1 MNYRQLAAIMMN
13 QLALH
18 PELGDMKIN
27 IYVGKDD
34 YRDILKLESVYKFGV
49 ENGTAKMTGVELAFY
64 PEGVC
69 G

>member
-1 MNYRQLAAIMMN
+1 MNYRQLAASMMN

-18 PELGDMKIN
+18 LELGDMKVN
-27 IYVGKDD
+27 ICVGKDD
-34 YRDILKLESVYKFGV
+34 YRDISKLETIYKFGI
-49 ENGTAKMTGVELAFY
+49 ENGQAKMTGVELAFY

>member
-1 MNYRQLAAIMMN
+1 MNYRQLAASMMN

-18 PELGDMKIN
+18 PELGDMEVN
-27 IYVGKDD
+27 ICVGKDD
-34 YRDILKLESVYKFGV
+34 YRDFSKLETIYKFGIDR
-49 ENGTAKMTGVELAFY
+49 GQAKMTGTELAFY

>member
-1 MNYRQLAAIMMN
+1 MNYRQLAASMMN

-18 PELGDMKIN
+18 PELGDMKVN
-27 IYVGKDD
+27 ICVGKDD
-34 YRDILKLESVYKFGV
+34 YRDISKLETIYKFGIDR
-49 ENGTAKMTGVELAFY
+49 GQAKMTSTELAFY

>member
-18 PELGDMKIN
+18 PELGDMKVN
-27 IYVGKDD
+27 ICVGKDD
-34 YRDILKLESVYKFGV
+34 YRNILKLESVYKFGV
-49 ENGTAKMTGVELAFY
+49 ENGTAKMTSVELAFY

>member
-27 IYVGKDD
+27 ICVGKDD

-64 PEGVC
+64 PEGV
-69 G
+69 

>member
-27 IYVGKDD
+27 ICVGKDD

-64 PEGVC
+64 PEDV
-69 G
+69 

>member
-18 PELGDMKIN
+18 PEIGDMKVN
-27 IYVGKDD
+27 ICVGKDD

>member
-1 MNYRQLAAIMMN
+1 MNYRQLAATLMN

-18 PELGDMKIN
+18 PELGDMKVN
-27 IYVGKDD
+27 ICVGKDD

-64 PEGVC
+64 PEGV
-69 G
+69 

>member
-18 PELGDMKIN
+18 PELGDMKVN
-27 IYVGKDD
+27 ICVGKDD

-49 ENGTAKMTGVELAFY
+49 ENGTAKMSGVELAFY
-64 PEGVC
+64 PEGV
-69 G
+69 

>member
-1 MNYRQLAAIMMN
+1 MNYKQLAAIMMN

-18 PELGDMKIN
+18 PELGDMKVN
-27 IYVGKDD
+27 ICVGKDD

-64 PEGVC
+64 PEGV
-69 G
+69 

>member
-18 PELGDMKIN
+18 PELGDIKLN
-27 IYVGKDD
+27 ICVGKDD
-34 YRDILKLESVYKFGV
+34 YRDISKLESVYKFGV

-64 PEGVC
+64 PEGV
-69 G
+69 

>member
-27 IYVGKDD
+27 ICVGKDD

>member
-18 PELGDMKIN
+18 PELGDMKVN
-27 IYVGKDD
+27 ICVGKDD

-49 ENGTAKMTGVELAFY
+49 ENGMAKMTGVELAFY
-64 PEGVC
+64 PEGV
-69 G
+69 

>member
-18 PELGDMKIN
+18 PELGDMKVN
-27 IYVGKDD
+27 ICVGKDD

-64 PEGVC
+64 PEGV
-69 G
+69 

>member
-18 PELGDMKIN
+18 PELGDMKVN
-27 IYVGKDD
+27 ICVGKDD

>member
-18 PELGDMKIN
+18 PELGDMKVN
-27 IYVGKDD
+27 ICVGKDD

-49 ENGTAKMTGVELAFY
+49 ENGTAKMTDVELAFY
-64 PEGVC
+64 PEGV
-69 G
+69 

>member
-18 PELGDMKIN
+18 PELGDMKVN
-27 IYVGKDD
+27 ICVGKDD
-34 YRDILKLESVYKFGV
+34 YRDILKLESVYKVGV

-64 PEGVC
+64 PEGV
-69 G
+69 

>member
-1 MNYRQLAAIMMN
+1 MNYRQLAASMMN

-18 PELGDMKIN
+18 PELGDMKVN
-27 IYVGKDD
+27 ICVRKDD
-34 YRDILKLESVYKFGV
+34 YRDISKLETFYKFGI
-49 ENGTAKMTGVELAFY
+49 ENGQAKMTGVELAFY